1 MLEEHDPGCRESAED
16 QHHDDRG
23 TRDKDGCRFDA
34 QRHGL
39 LVATSA
45 VVGFFVLMI
54 LAVAI
59 SSIGARWV
67 QAARPVAADS
77 AVAKAERK
85 KLLSRS
91 RRTMALL
98 FAVLLAIIFPF
109 IPEFRSVNPILSVL
123 GGAVSG
129 AVVGWL
135 IGHLFG
141 SDVWADL
148 MPRIEK

>member
-1 MLEEHDPGCRESAED
+1 MTKFSRSSSRLVIKGVASLITAGAAFLVLSYPEW
-16 QHHDDRG
+16 
-23 TRDKDGCRFDA
+23 F
-34 QRHGL
+34 GL
-39 LVATSA
+39 SVNSA

-109 IPEFRSVNPILSVL
+109 IPLLYFVIMLLYDYSNILL
-123 GGAVSG
+123 
-129 AVVGWL
+129 
-135 IGHLFG
+135 
-141 SDVWADL
+141 
-148 MPRIEK
+148 